1 MTVNLVVAG
10 SADGY
15 IISQHTSSYTTA
27 VNGNDFVVDTTS
39 TSNLVGQENIG
50 DFFIYQSFYSF
61 DYTAVAGEL
70 IPSAHFNFY
79 NTNTQGTGASRIL
92 ELRSFDWGATITSA
106 DWRTPSQLGALTL
119 VSSVGSA
126 HQIPSSRNIKL
137 GLIETSVLESSTTLR
152 YVMNSSKNRLSQS
165 PGTNITETNR
175 AASVENATTS
185 ARPVLA
191 YYSVPENLLYRNLGA
206 QVKLSDDTH
215 VLLEFDPNSLDSS
228 TTSTVRVKHHDGTTL
243 TSIYT
248 LNYLP
253 SPAGISKVRGYQAS
267 TLVVDASDN
276 IYWFTPNGYNT
287 TSYSVRAF
295 TKGVGHTWTFTGVTN
310 TVSMPL
316 ATNYGYVNNA
326 VGAWHNVG
334 TNGTIAFVVGF
345 SADDAVNGTG
355 QNMSYALMNCEFLLT
370 GAGTI
375 TRKTAVVGSSGA
387 SNTVGAS
394 DNNGFTNDT
403 GSLLD
408 ICKAPGSNTVG
419 YLVSTTADSTNEGV
433 NGSTSGIKQMSIS
446 RYELNSSG
454 TDFVAERVDR
464 GGLFPERDGAG
475 KIRVIG
481 IGSTQLLTA
490 CVDPGD
496 SYGLS
501 ITHNTQTSSG
511 LSNLAAVWMG
521 LEDIASLPLGSELSN
536 SSAWDM
542 VYNSDE
548 NQAWLYYIDRNDDQ
562 RLMRTAVDL
571 STGNALQNEVE
582 VSSGIGAA
590 GSINHAL
597 RVNRGE
603 LKGERVLI
611 NVANETSAGVHSIVY
626 ITDSL
631 NPPPTQP
638 TLTPK
643 ANFDADDSAV
653 FSWTFNDTASDSQSA
668 FQLVIDQVGGSEV
681 HNTTKTT
688 CADTN
693 YTLPGSTLVNGQDF
707 TWNVTVWDSFDQ
719 VSPVSNDGTFTTSN
733 TGSVT
738 ITDPASDNPADVITD
753 NYLIAWAVT
762 GATQE
767 DYRVVVRRTDTEAL
781 LVDTGWVVSAATTYE
796 VTGMLTDIE
805 YRVEVTVREA
815 MVESNTAERLI
826 TPSYGTPEIPVV
838 TLNTYDDL
846 GYVQVTVVNPTPQGD
861 RPNPVRNDIYRRLTG
876 TADPFILVGTTDP
889 NSTFDDYEAAS
900 HAAYDY
906 FARAE
911 TD

>member
-27 VNGNDFVVDTTS
+27 VNGNDFVVTTNA
-39 TSNLVGQENIG
+39 TTNLVGQENIG

-70 IPSAHFNFY
+70 IPSARFNFF
-79 NTNTQGTGASRIL
+79 NTSTQGTGASRIL
-92 ELRSFDWGATITSA
+92 ELREFDWGATVTSA
-106 DWRTPSQLGALTL
+106 DWRTPAQLGATPLI
-119 VSSVGSA
+119 SSIGSA
-126 HQIPSSRNIKL
+126 HQIASSRNIKL
-137 GLIETSVLESSTTLR
+137 GLIDTSVLDSSTTLR
-152 YVMNSSKNRLSQS
+152 YVMNSSKNRLAQT
-165 PGTNITETNR
+165 PGTSITETNR
-175 AASVENATTS
+175 AGAVENTTAS
-185 ARPVLA
+185 ARPVLT

-215 VLLEFDPNSLDSS
+215 VLMEFDPNSLDPS
-228 TTSTVRVKHHDGTTL
+228 TTSTVRVKHHDGSTL
-243 TSIYT
+243 STIYT
-248 LNYLP
+248 LNYTVDF
-253 SPAGISKVRGYQAS
+253 GISLTRGYQAS

-276 IYWFTPNGYNT
+276 IYWFTPNGHNT
-287 TSYSVRAF
+287 TSYSVRTF

-316 ATNYGYVNNA
+316 GTNYGYVNNA

-334 TNGTIAFVVGF
+334 TNGTIVFVVGF

-355 QNMSYALMNCEFLLT
+355 QNLSYALMNCEFLLT
-370 GAGTI
+370 GSGTI
-375 TRKTAVVGSSGA
+375 TRKTALVSSSLA
-387 SNTVGAS
+387 SHTLGAS

-403 GSLLD
+403 GSLMD

-419 YLVSTTADSTNEGV
+419 YLVSTTADTTNEGV
-433 NGSTSGIKQMSIS
+433 NGDTSGIKQMSIG

-454 TDFVAERVDR
+454 TDFAAQRVDR

-490 CVDPGD
+490 CVDPED
-496 SYGLS
+496 AYGLS

-511 LSNLAAVWMG
+511 LSNLAAIWMAF
-521 LEDIASLPLGSELSN
+521 EDIPSLPLGSELSN
-536 SSAWDM
+536 SASWDIL
-542 VYNSDE
+542 YNDISNE
-548 NQAWLYYIDRNDDQ
+548 AQLYYFDRNDDQ
-562 RLMRTAVDL
+562 RLMRTTIDL
-571 STGNALQNEVE
+571 STGNALQNETE
-582 VSSGIGAA
+582 VSSGVGAA

-611 NVANETSAGVHSIVY
+611 NVANETSAGVHSIIYV
-626 ITDSL
+626 TDSL

-638 TLTPK
+638 TLVPK
-643 ANFDADDSAV
+643 ANFDADSSAV
-653 FSWTFNDTASDSQSA
+653 FAWTFNDTTGDTQSA
-668 FQLVIDQVGGSEV
+668 FQLVIDQVGTGEV

-693 YTLPGSTLVNGQDF
+693 YTLPASTLVNGQNF

-719 VSPVSNDGTFTTSN
+719 VSPASNNGTFTTSN
-733 TGSVT
+733 SGAVT
-738 ITDPASDNPADVITD
+738 ITDPASDNPAGVITN
-753 NYLIAWAVT
+753 NYIIAWEVT

-781 LVDTGWVVSAATTYE
+781 LVDTGWVTSVATTYE

-815 MVESNTAERLI
+815 MVESNTAQRLI

-838 TLNTYDDL
+838 TLNTFDNL

-876 TADPFILVGTTDP
+876 TANPFILVGSTDP

-900 HAAYDY
+900 HASYDY